1 MSVPKNNLRNELI
14 DVFTRFYNMGAMADL
29 MEFCQ
34 GELRVLNYLT
44 VTQYID
50 DCIPSKISTALHV
63 TRSRITSA
71 LNSLRKKG
79 FIAMEICENDRRKM
93 LVRLTETGRSHLQHK
108 KCQAEAFID
117 HFIRNIGEAKAR
129 QFMEI
134 LDQTAN
140 NMITERVFQ

>member
-1 MSVPKNNLRNELI
+1 MPKNDLRSELI
-14 DVFTRFYNMGAMADL
+14 DVFTRFYNMETLADL

-34 GELRVLNYLT
+34 GELRVLHYLT
-44 VTQYID
+44 ITQNID
-50 DCIPSKISTALHV
+50 DCIPSKISNALHV
-63 TRSRITSA
+63 TRGRITSA

-79 FIAMEICENDRRKM
+79 FVTMDICENDRRKI
-93 LVRLTETGRSHLQHK
+93 LVRLTETGRNHLRNR

-117 HFIRNIGEAKAR
+117 HFIHNIGEAKAR

-140 NMITERVFQ
+140 NMTPERAVQ